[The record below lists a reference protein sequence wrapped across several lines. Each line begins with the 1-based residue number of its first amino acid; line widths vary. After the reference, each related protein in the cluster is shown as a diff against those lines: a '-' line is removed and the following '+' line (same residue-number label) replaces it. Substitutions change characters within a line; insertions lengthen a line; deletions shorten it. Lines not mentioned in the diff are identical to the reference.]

1 MIAFAPQKLTQGM
14 FLITSLCLMCPFY
27 LLYFYLPLFRDHKNF
42 KTFWLLIN
50 DRYHLDLCKNVFGEG
65 IYPDVA
71 ATNIYYGG
79 TKIAGMN
86 IGLSLLSMFFFLSL
100 TIFACNSPYLSM
112 QLLGTS
118 PLVFVLQ
125 FSNHR
130 KYFLCAQKYLKHY
143 MIF

>member
-79 TKIAGMN
+79 TKIAGIN
-86 IGLSLLSMFFFLSL
+86 IDFSPVYIFFLKISRKHGYLILAAMSISDMYPIWIPWSISLTFFISSPLSL
-100 TIFACNSPYLSM
+100 T
-112 QLLGTS
+112 
-118 PLVFVLQ
+118 
-125 FSNHR
+125 FSLWN
-130 KYFLCAQKYLKHY
+130 
-143 MIF
+143 